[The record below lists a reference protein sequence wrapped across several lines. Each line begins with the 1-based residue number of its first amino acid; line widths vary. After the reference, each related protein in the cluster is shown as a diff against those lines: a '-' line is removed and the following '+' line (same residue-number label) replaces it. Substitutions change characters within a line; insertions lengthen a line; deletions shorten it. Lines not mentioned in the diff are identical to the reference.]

1 MYPTIS
7 RSSLAVALNQIVI
20 LRAVFLCARHR
31 SNSKVF
37 GEYLRTRP
45 LGVHPGAGIRAAKD
59 EDAAC
64 RARRY
69 SQERKPATEVTPPR
83 GRAPGRRVASPVGSP
98 GNEKQDFMGLH
109 RTMRARRGCVQD
121 QLKANENHDTA
132 MHAALSKDE
141 KLIHGVLF
149 QQNFKANVNIADSN
163 RDF

>member
-1 MYPTIS
+1 M
-7 RSSLAVALNQIVI
+7 
-20 LRAVFLCARHR
+20 HR

-37 GEYLRTRP
+37 GEYLRIARSESIP
-45 LGVHPGAGIRAAKD
+45 ARVYPRRQRRRGVP
-59 EDAAC
+59 

-109 RTMRARRGCVQD
+109 RTMRARRGCVQVR
-121 QLKANENHDTA
+121 LKANENHDTV

-149 QQNFKANVNIADSN
+149 
-163 RDF
+163 